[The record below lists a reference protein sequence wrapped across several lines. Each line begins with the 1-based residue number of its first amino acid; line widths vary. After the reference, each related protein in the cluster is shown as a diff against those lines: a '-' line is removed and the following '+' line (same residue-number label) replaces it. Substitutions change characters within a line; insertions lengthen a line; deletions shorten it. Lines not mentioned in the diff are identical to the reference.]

1 LQIGVTVT
9 KDELSL
15 PVHSKLTLVD
25 VASRDASLPD
35 TDRANKA
42 QTALRTVMTALS
54 RGTPAASVPF
64 DQSKLTTFLRP
75 ALSGQSKA
83 MLVVNLC
90 PTDLNFAS
98 TSDNLKFAT
107 MVRGIKLEHS
117 GGGAK
122 SAAAAMEIK
131 NMEFKVHSI
140 STELVETKT
149 RATII
154 ERSYEETKRAAQ
166 ELVQQLNEHATGI
179 AQKYQEEREQNK
191 LLAGDL
197 ELTQRNMKK
206 TLEQLKEQLAINER
220 LLGVIA
226 VFEEQQK
233 KQEREKE
240 KEKMNRSNNSIGS
253 ISSM

>member
-1 LQIGVTVT
+1 VTVT

-42 QTALRTVMTALS
+42 LTALRTVMTALS
-54 RGTPAASVPF
+54 GGASAAASAPF

-107 MVRGIKLEHS
+107 MVRGIKLEQS
-117 GGGAK
+117 GGGAAK
-122 SAAAAMEIK
+122 SAATAMEIK

-140 STELVETKT
+140 NSELVETKT
-149 RATII
+149 RATVI

-233 KQEREKE
+233 KLEREKE
-240 KEKMNRSNNSIGS
+240 KEKMNRSNNSMGS